1 MEYPKYPSLIIHLK
15 QILHSRKTKAEI
27 DTGNTIEY
35 DVKSY
40 QVKKTI
46 VTSIKRQTNLS
57 TRIRLP
63 NRILLFYMTLQIATP
78 HQAARLKITLTK
90 MRKPPSHTTQS
101 FLMMTKSVA
110 PQSAARET
118 IDSTIADMDYYQ

>member
-40 QVKKTI
+40 EVKWTI
-46 VTSIKRQTNLS
+46 VKEHKYNRNNCNLNAH
-57 TRIRLP
+57 R
-63 NRILLFYMTLQIATP
+63 N
-78 HQAARLKITLTK
+78 
-90 MRKPPSHTTQS
+90 TT
-101 FLMMTKSVA
+101 
-110 PQSAARET
+110 
-118 IDSTIADMDYYQ
+118 